1 MSKYFLDYFD
11 IVMPEVAL
19 AQAFGRIGCFL
30 AGCCYGRPTDSVFG
44 VVFPEDSL
52 APAGIKL
59 IPTQLISAVG
69 DFAIA
74 IILIILADVVF
85 KKAKE
90 SSLKAKTGFGM
101 VSGDIGCIYM
111 FLYGIGRF
119 LVEFLRNDVR
129 GTVGNLSTSQFIS
142 LFIVAGSI
150 ILYVINH
157 KKASA

>member
-1 MSKYFLDYFD
+1 MAWFQ
-11 IVMPEVAL
+11 E
-19 AQAFGRIGCFL
+19 
-30 AGCCYGRPTDSVFG
+30 
-44 VVFPEDSL
+44 
-52 APAGIKL
+52 
-59 IPTQLISAVG
+59 
-69 DFAIA
+69 
-74 IILIILADVVF
+74 
-85 KKAKE
+85 
-90 SSLKAKTGFGM
+90 
-101 VSGDIGCIYM
+101 IYM